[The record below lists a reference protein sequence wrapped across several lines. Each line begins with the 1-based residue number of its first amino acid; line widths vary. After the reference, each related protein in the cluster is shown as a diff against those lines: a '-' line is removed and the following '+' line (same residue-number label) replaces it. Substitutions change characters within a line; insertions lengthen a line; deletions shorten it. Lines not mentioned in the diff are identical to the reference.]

1 MNILSVTM
9 FTPTPENYNGISGL
23 IYHLLIKKPK
33 WVNITLYSYN
43 ANKVDIGTIKSI
55 SKILGI
61 DIKLLHMPKGFR
73 IINFLLRKTRF
84 DWLLPLQT
92 LSYIPIPKQVKN
104 EIQKNKYDVI
114 WLYPYFFHRW
124 MKKFPEQKFV
134 LTGCDSGVLFTKR
147 CFEDDYFKKNKKR
160 LANLKRQY
168 YKAIKTEQGF
178 NIPNAKIHFVGQ
190 ADLTI
195 YSHLNNAEN
204 GFYSPH
210 PHYQISYKEIS
221 FHYPK
226 LKVLW
231 AGKNDYYM
239 LTKGHEL
246 LLAFLRFSKSLNE
259 MIEITFLGKG
269 WENYQQQLY
278 KYGYEVKCITWVEDY
293 IKEIIKYDIQVVPIS
308 LGTGTKGKVLDAMAN
323 GLLCIGTHYALEN
336 ISSHLEGCLEYDNA
350 EDVCRILID
359 IYANRE
365 KYEQIA
371 RNGQE
376 KVIKEHDPEL
386 CSKHFFSH
394 FKF

>member
-1 MNILSVTM
+1 
-9 FTPTPENYNGISGL
+9 
-23 IYHLLIKKPK
+23 
-33 WVNITLYSYN
+33 
-43 ANKVDIGTIKSI
+43 
-55 SKILGI
+55 
-61 DIKLLHMPKGFR
+61 
-73 IINFLLRKTRF
+73 
-84 DWLLPLQT
+84 
-92 LSYIPIPKQVKN
+92 
-104 EIQKNKYDVI
+104 
-114 WLYPYFFHRW
+114 
-124 MKKFPEQKFV
+124 
-134 LTGCDSGVLFTKR
+134 
-147 CFEDDYFKKNKKR
+147 
-160 LANLKRQY
+160 
-168 YKAIKTEQGF
+168 
-178 NIPNAKIHFVGQ
+178 
-190 ADLTI
+190 
-195 YSHLNNAEN
+195 
-204 GFYSPH
+204 
-210 PHYQISYKEIS
+210 
-221 FHYPK
+221 
-226 LKVLW
+226 
-231 AGKNDYYM
+231 M

-259 MIEITFLGKG
+259 IIEITFLGKG

-336 ISSHLEGCLEYDNA
+336 ICSHLEGYLEYDNA